1 MLVAAGPSELHTTR
15 TADITHRRKSAEW
28 DGLLSFFYTVN
39 SNLWCLRMDQH
50 GNTQSFVFY
59 LVVFVVL
66 YYIITLYSRNKEV
79 GKECTVMS
87 LCNNFSKNDK
97 TVYNEFTILPEA

>member
-1 MLVAAGPSELHTTR
+1 
-15 TADITHRRKSAEW
+15 
-28 DGLLSFFYTVN
+28 
-39 SNLWCLRMDQH
+39 MDQH

-59 LVVFVVL
+59 LGVFVVL

-79 GKECTVMS
+79 GNECTVMS

-97 TVYNEFTILPEA
+97 TVYNEFTIFPET